1 MEYKKD
7 SLYAAFEAILFSNGE
22 PVSIKR
28 LSKIL
33 DISED
38 DLEKVCSE
46 VMEKFEQS
54 NSGIR
59 IVKLEDRYQM
69 CSKKEYGDYVKS
81 FMNAK
86 KEVSLS
92 GASTE
97 VLAIV
102 AYKQPVTRAF
112 IENVRNTDCREILS
126 GLISK
131 SLIEEKGRLHIPG
144 NPILYGTT
152 DKFLRCM
159 GISSLDDLPAL
170 SNESSDKQ

>member
-1 MEYKKD
+1 MECKKD
-7 SLYAAFEAILFSNGE
+7 SLHAAFEAILFSNGE
-22 PVSIKR
+22 PVSVKR
-28 LSKIL
+28 LSKIM
-33 DISED
+33 DICED

-46 VMEKFEQS
+46 VMGKFEQN

-59 IVKLEDRYQM
+59 IVKLGDKYQM
-69 CSKKEYGDYVKS
+69 CSKKEYGSYVKS

-92 GASTE
+92 GAATE
-97 VLAIV
+97 VLAII

-112 IENVRNTDCREILS
+112 IENIRNTDCREILN
-126 GLISK
+126 GLMSK
-131 SLIEEKGRLHIPG
+131 SLIEEKGRLNVAG

-159 GISSLDDLPAL
+159 GISSLSDLPVL
-170 SNESSDKQ
+170 SNESSDK